1 MSAERILLI
10 TSEEV
15 AWRVAMPPIGTLSLG
30 SAPSNTVAL
39 ECLDPEQLIFF
50 AEEELAVEVLASP
63 VEIADAG
70 STKFRPAPTGQ
81 LIELEAGAKV
91 RCGALEIEVIEL
103 VSLAPRARLLD
114 RRSFDALVSA
124 RMTEDRRGALVVAR
138 FKVSGPATAEAVA
151 AQLEASFRPGDLLS
165 ARGGGQY
172 AAVLAETTVAEAAGL
187 LTGLA
192 KALEQESSTLSFGLA
207 QAGEGDPDRLLALAA
222 ERMVSA
228 RASGEPS
235 TRFVAVDPAMKAVMA
250 QVDHAAG
257 ASTHVLMMGET
268 GTGKDLIARLI
279 HERSR
284 RASGPLVRL
293 SCVTLSESFDP
304 AAISAQIGRA
314 RGGTVTLDELSALS
328 PRAQRGLGHLLDE
341 AQASGLDVRII
352 AFAGP
357 EVAAAVQS
365 GAFRK
370 DLYYRLNQLEITL
383 PPLRE
388 RRADIVP
395 LAEQLLSEASEGPQR
410 QSLSSAVRAKLEAY
424 DWPGNVR
431 ELKNAMERAL
441 LHARGSAIL
450 VEHLPGAIRGPSEP
464 SVVLSDD
471 RPLRGLRDELAALE
485 KRRILEALEKYPT
498 QKEAAEALEM
508 PMRTFLNRLDALGI
522 QRARGGGRPRDETEE
537 HE

>member
-1 MSAERILLI
+1 MSVERILLI

-15 AWRVAMPPIGTLSLG
+15 SLRVTMPPIGTLSLG

-39 ECLDPEQLIFF
+39 EALDPEQLIFF

-81 LIELEAGAKV
+81 LIEVRAGAKV
-91 RCGALEIEVIEL
+91 RCGSLEIELIEL
-103 VSLAPRARLLD
+103 TTLPPRARLLD
-114 RRSFDALVSA
+114 RRSFDALSA
-124 RMTEDRRGALVVAR
+124 TITPADKRGAVVVAR
-138 FKVSGPATAEAVA
+138 FKVSGPAPAEAIA
-151 AQLEASFRPGDLLS
+151 ARLEASFRPGDLLS
-165 ARGGGQY
+165 ARGAGQY
-172 AAVLAETTVAEAAGL
+172 AAVLAETTVSEAASL

-192 KALEQESSTLSFGLA
+192 KALEQDSSTLTFGLA
-207 QAGEGDPDRLLALAA
+207 QSGEGDPDRLLALAA

-228 RASGEPS
+228 RQSGEPS
-235 TRFVAVDPAMKAVMA
+235 LRFVAVDPAMKAVMA
-250 QVDHAAG
+250 LIDHAAG

-268 GTGKDLIARLI
+268 GTGKDLVARLI

-293 SCVTLSESFDP
+293 SCVALSETFDP
-304 AAISAQIGRA
+304 PAISAQIGRA

-341 AQASGLDVRII
+341 AQASGLDARII
-352 AFAGP
+352 AFAAP
-357 EVAAAVQS
+357 EIAAAVQS

-395 LAEQLLSEASEGPQR
+395 LAEQLLGEASEGQPVPA
-410 QSLSSAVRAKLEAY
+410 LSTSVRAKLEAY

-441 LHARGSAIL
+441 LHARGSAIM
-450 VEHLPGAIRGPSEP
+450 VEHLPSAIRGPAEP
-464 SVVLSDD
+464 SVALSDD

>member
-1 MSAERILLI
+1 M
-10 TSEEV
+10 
-15 AWRVAMPPIGTLSLG
+15 
-30 SAPSNTVAL
+30 
-39 ECLDPEQLIFF
+39 
-50 AEEELAVEVLASP
+50 
-63 VEIADAG
+63 
-70 STKFRPAPTGQ
+70 
-81 LIELEAGAKV
+81 
-91 RCGALEIEVIEL
+91 
-103 VSLAPRARLLD
+103 
-114 RRSFDALVSA
+114 VSA
-124 RMTEDRRGALVVAR
+124 RMNEDKRGVLVVAR
-138 FKVSGPATAEAVA
+138 FKVSGQATAEAIA

-165 ARGGGQY
+165 ARGAGQY
-172 AAVLAETTVAEAAGL
+172 AAVLTETTVAEAAGL
-187 LTGLA
+187 LTDLA
-192 KALEQESSTLSFGLA
+192 KALTRESSTLSFGLA
-207 QAGEGDPDRLLALAA
+207 QAGEGDPERLLALAA

-228 RASGEPS
+228 KTGGEPS

-250 QVDHAAG
+250 LVDHAAG

-304 AAISAQIGRA
+304 AAVSAQIGRA

-341 AQASGLDVRII
+341 AQASGLDARII

-357 EVAAAVQS
+357 EIGAAVQS

-395 LAEQLLSEASEGPQR
+395 LAEQLLSEVGEGQR
-410 QSLSSAVRAKLEAY
+410 LSLSSSVRAKLEAY

-441 LHARGSAIL
+441 LHARGAAIL